1 MRLPITLGLLALIP
15 AALNTT
21 AASAAYLTMSY
32 CTGDGRVHSVQVPM
46 SGQQGP
52 ADGSGQC
59 CAKGCHAGS
68 SRKRG
73 CHGEFEPSQ

>member
-1 MRLPITLGLLALIP
+1 MKPTIPFALLALIP

-21 AASAAYLTMSY
+21 AASASYLTMTY
-32 CTGDGRVHSVQVPM
+32 CTGDGRVHTVQVPM
-46 SGQQGP
+46 NSQQDPANGQ
-52 ADGSGQC
+52 GQC
-59 CAKGCHAGS
+59 CAKGCHSGS